1 MVISLIL
8 NMEQENVSK
17 LEYQEE
23 KDLERN
29 AKFISLKEVLYRF
42 FYNIWPSV
50 NRVINFFFYH
60 TVRIIKGSI
69 KIAMEQFH
77 QS

>member
-1 MVISLIL
+1 MVI
-8 NMEQENVSK
+8 MEQENVSS
-17 LEYQEE
+17 LENQID
-23 KDLERN
+23 KNLERN
-29 AKFISLKEVLYRF
+29 AKLIRIKEILYRF

-50 NRVINFFFYH
+50 NRVLSFFFYH
-60 TVRIIKGSI
+60 IIRIIKGSI